1 MAVLQEVKKGALTV
15 DTLHDAMWLFVVVP
29 FVSFVCGTCN
39 SFSLCIFN
47 LAHWNQ
53 FFDIWPTWVL
63 GDLSAILCVT
73 PCILHLWNILHP
85 DLLPIWGQTQQSR
98 IPGNASQADDDSQ
111 PHIGSEDG
119 VISSEIVESQPQSL
133 LSLSNTQS
141 DVALLPLKD
150 FENYREPTNKV
161 DPQSLGT
168 TINDSF
174 SHMITMDTEDRGSPN
189 GIENA
194 RTSTSHQDPSVRESL
209 EKWKAQWNKWVLD
222 RRGKLCSG
230 GVNTTSM
237 SVGEEKSE
245 SSREPR
251 LNSGRRR
258 FPRCAYL
265 LSVPSWKYFQLQ
277 YNLRRRHVKKA
288 FYKTE

>member
-39 SFSLCIFN
+39 SFSLCIFD

-111 PHIGSEDG
+111 PHIDSEDG

-150 FENYREPTNKV
+150 FENYREPPNKV
-161 DPQSLGT
+161 DSQVLGT

-174 SHMITMDTEDRGSPN
+174 AHVITMDTEDRGSPN
-189 GIENA
+189 GIDNP
-194 RTSTSHQDPSVRESL
+194 RTSTSHQNPSVRQSL

-258 FPRCAYL
+258 FPRYPHLCLFLYG
-265 LSVPSWKYFQLQ
+265 SIFNCNTISEED
-277 YNLRRRHVKKA
+277 
-288 FYKTE
+288 T